1 MGEELTIANYTSQ
14 SIFDVKF
21 ADMMGNGNLDMIVAF
36 ASSPQIV
43 IYLNPGGSN
52 LYNSPSPWTAIPLPG
67 ADVKGSIWG
76 FDIADLNGD
85 GRPDIIY
92 GTNIGGVANL
102 NVLENTYDN
111 TSSIP
116 FYNATI
122 NPNNMHTIATFSM
135 NLAGPLTVGE
145 F

>member
-1 MGEELTIANYTSQ
+1 ME
-14 SIFDVKF
+14 
-21 ADMMGNGNLDMIVAF
+21 
-36 ASSPQIV
+36 
-43 IYLNPGGSN
+43 
-52 LYNSPSPWTAIPLPG
+52 
-67 ADVKGSIWG
+67 
-76 FDIADLNGD
+76 
-85 GRPDIIY
+85 RPDIIY

-135 NLAGPLTVGE
+135 NLAGPLTVGNFDQSGLKDIIITGQNGNVTGYCLNPATPTE
-145 F
+145 NVFSSSRWLSSTINWTAGLDNRSPRLVRGMF